1 MRALTERQKA
11 ALIFMVGRPNWTTYG
26 YILTSRG
33 IGDTGTLNQLYARAL
48 VRPVGGI
55 SDYYPPANGWKLTPA
70 GHEMAKKLM
79 EDAQ

>member
-11 ALIFMVGRPNWTTYG
+11 ALVFMVGQPNWTTYG

-33 IGDTGTLNQLYARAL
+33 IGDTGTLNQLCARAL
-48 VRPVGGI
+48 VRPVG
-55 SDYYPPANGWKLTPA
+55 DTLAFEPARGWKLTPA

>member
-11 ALIFMVGRPNWTTYG
+11 ALVFMVGQPNWTTYG

-48 VRPVGGI
+48 VRPVG
-55 SDYYPPANGWKLTPA
+55 DTLTFEPARGWKLTPA

>member
-11 ALIFMVGRPNWTTYG
+11 ALVFMASKLNWVCRG
-26 YILTSRG
+26 YELTAEG

-48 VRPVGGI
+48 VRPVG
-55 SDYYPPANGWKLTPA
+55 DTLTFEPARGWKLTPA